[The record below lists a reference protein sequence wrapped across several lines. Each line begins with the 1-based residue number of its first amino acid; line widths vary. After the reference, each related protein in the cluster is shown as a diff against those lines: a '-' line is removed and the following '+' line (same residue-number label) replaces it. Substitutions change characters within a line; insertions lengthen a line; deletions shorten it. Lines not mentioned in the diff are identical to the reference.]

1 MEKSDNEKIKQT
13 INEQVASANSSDNAK
28 KSAAFEGTKEN
39 AAFEGTKE
47 SAAFDRTKENAA
59 FDHLL
64 EIMDTL
70 RVKCPWDRVQ
80 TIESLRPQ
88 TIEETYELS
97 DAILKGDLH
106 DMSKELGD
114 LLLHIVF
121 YAKIG
126 KEKGAFDIS
135 DVINQL
141 CNKLIYRHPHVYSS
155 TKVKNAGE
163 VVQNWEQLKTKEK
176 DGNKTVLSGVPEGL
190 PSMIKAY
197 RMQDKARAVGF
208 DWKKKED
215 VWDKVAEEMG
225 ELKEALSAY
234 SNAQAQNGSN
244 AQAQNSSGAQANG
257 VFKEEAENELG
268 DVLFSVIN
276 AARLYDLN
284 PDSALEKTCAKFR
297 RRFGYLEEH
306 TIKQGKNLKDMTLEE
321 MDKYWDEAKDLE
333 KSQINKSGK

>member
-1 MEKSDNEKIKQT
+1 MEKS
-13 INEQVASANSSDNAK
+13 
-28 KSAAFEGTKEN
+28 
-39 AAFEGTKE
+39 
-47 SAAFDRTKENAA
+47 DRTKENAA

-70 RVKCPWDRVQ
+70 RVKCPWDKVQ

-97 DAILKGDLH
+97 DSILKGDLH

-215 VWDKVAEEMG
+215 VWDKVAEEMC
-225 ELKEALSAY
+225 ELKDALSEYVNEQAK
-234 SNAQAQNGSN
+234 SNANEQ
-244 AQAQNSSGAQANG
+244 QANSLS
-257 VFKEEAENELG
+257 KIQAENELG

-284 PDSALEKTCAKFR
+284 PDSALEKTCKKFR
-297 RRFGYLEEH
+297 SRFGYLEEH
-306 TIKQGKNLKDMTLEE
+306 TIRQGKSLKDMTLEE
-321 MDKYWDEAKDLE
+321 MDKYWDEAKSLE
-333 KSQINKSGK
+333 KK

>member
-1 MEKSDNEKIKQT
+1 MDMGKSDNEQICNSS
-13 INEQVASANSSDNAK
+13 NEQIAPANRTDNTTEGVAV
-28 KSAAFEGTKEN
+28 
-39 AAFEGTKE
+39 
-47 SAAFDRTKENAA
+47 DRTKENAA

-97 DAILKGDLH
+97 DSILKGDLH

-155 TKVKNAGE
+155 TKVKNAAE

-190 PSMIKAY
+190 PSIIKAY

-215 VWDKVAEEMG
+215 VWDKVAEEIG
-225 ELKEALSAY
+225 ELKDALGEY
-234 SNAQAQNGSN
+234 VNAQAKSKANEQ
-244 AQAQNSSGAQANG
+244 QANNYS
-257 VFKEEAENELG
+257 KIQAENELG

-284 PDSALEKTCAKFR
+284 PDSALEKTCKKFR
-297 RRFGYLEEH
+297 SRFGYLEEH
-306 TIKQGKNLKDMTLEE
+306 TIKQGRSLKDMTLEE
-321 MDKYWDEAKDLE
+321 MDKYWDEAKSLE
-333 KSQINKSGK
+333 KE

>member
-1 MEKSDNEKIKQT
+1 MGKSDNEKIAQT

-28 KSAAFEGTKEN
+28 KCAAVDRTKEN
-39 AAFEGTKE
+39 AAV
-47 SAAFDRTKENAA
+47 DRTKENAA

-97 DAILKGDLH
+97 DSILKGDLH

-121 YAKIG
+121 YSKIG
-126 KEKGAFDIS
+126 KEKGVFDIS

-190 PSMIKAY
+190 PSVIKAY

-225 ELKEALSAY
+225 ELKEALSDY
-234 SNAQAQNGSN
+234 SNAQAQDGSK
-244 AQAQNSSGAQANG
+244 AQAKG
-257 VFKEEAENELG
+257 VFKEQAENELG
-268 DVLFSVIN
+268 DVLFSIIN

-321 MDKYWDEAKDLE
+321 MDKYWDEAKALE
-333 KSQINKSGK
+333 KKQINK

>member
-1 MEKSDNEKIKQT
+1 MGKSDNEQICNSS
-13 INEQVASANSSDNAK
+13 NEQIAPANRTDNTTEGVAV
-28 KSAAFEGTKEN
+28 
-39 AAFEGTKE
+39 
-47 SAAFDRTKENAA
+47 DRTKENAA

-97 DAILKGDLH
+97 DSILKGDLH

-155 TKVKNAGE
+155 TKVKNAAE

-190 PSMIKAY
+190 PSIIKAY

-215 VWDKVAEEMG
+215 VWDKVAEEIG
-225 ELKEALSAY
+225 ELKDALGEY
-234 SNAQAQNGSN
+234 VNAQAKSKANEQ
-244 AQAQNSSGAQANG
+244 QANNYS
-257 VFKEEAENELG
+257 KIQAENELG

-284 PDSALEKTCAKFR
+284 PDSALEKTCKKFR
-297 RRFGYLEEH
+297 SRFGYLEEH
-306 TIKQGKNLKDMTLEE
+306 TIKQGRSLKDMTLEE
-321 MDKYWDEAKDLE
+321 MDKYWDEAKSLE
-333 KSQINKSGK
+333 KE

>member
-1 MEKSDNEKIKQT
+1 LDMGKSDNEQICNSS
-13 INEQVASANSSDNAK
+13 NEQIAPANRTDNTTEGVAV
-28 KSAAFEGTKEN
+28 
-39 AAFEGTKE
+39 
-47 SAAFDRTKENAA
+47 DRTKENAA

-97 DAILKGDLH
+97 DSILKGDLH

-114 LLLHIVF
+114 LLLHIIF

-155 TKVKNAGE
+155 TKVKNAAE

-190 PSMIKAY
+190 PSIIKAY

-215 VWDKVAEEMG
+215 VWDKVAEEIG
-225 ELKEALSAY
+225 ELKDALGEY
-234 SNAQAQNGSN
+234 VNAQAKSKANEQ
-244 AQAQNSSGAQANG
+244 QANNYS
-257 VFKEEAENELG
+257 KIQAENELG

-284 PDSALEKTCAKFR
+284 PDSALEKTCKKFR
-297 RRFGYLEEH
+297 SRFGYLEEH
-306 TIKQGKNLKDMTLEE
+306 TIKQGRSLKDMTLEE
-321 MDKYWDEAKDLE
+321 MDKYWDEAKSLE
-333 KSQINKSGK
+333 KE

>member
-1 MEKSDNEKIKQT
+1 LDMGKSDNEQICNSS
-13 INEQVASANSSDNAK
+13 NEQIAPANRTDNTTEGVAV
-28 KSAAFEGTKEN
+28 
-39 AAFEGTKE
+39 
-47 SAAFDRTKENAA
+47 DRTKENAA

-97 DAILKGDLH
+97 DSILKGDLH

-155 TKVKNAGE
+155 TKVKNAAE

-190 PSMIKAY
+190 PSIIKAY

-215 VWDKVAEEMG
+215 VWDKVAEEIG
-225 ELKEALSAY
+225 ELKDALGEY
-234 SNAQAQNGSN
+234 VNAQAKSKANEQ
-244 AQAQNSSGAQANG
+244 QANNYS
-257 VFKEEAENELG
+257 KIQAENELG

-284 PDSALEKTCAKFR
+284 PDSALEKTCKKFR
-297 RRFGYLEEH
+297 SRFGYLEEH
-306 TIKQGKNLKDMTLEE
+306 TIKQGRSLKDMTLEE
-321 MDKYWDEAKDLE
+321 MDKYWDEAKSLE
-333 KSQINKSGK
+333 KE

>member
-1 MEKSDNEKIKQT
+1 MEKSRIKNTCNSTNEHMSNSS
-13 INEQVASANSSDNAK
+13 NEQLEPSDM
-28 KSAAFEGTKEN
+28 T
-39 AAFEGTKE
+39 
-47 SAAFDRTKENAA
+47 DRTKENAA

-80 TIESLRPQ
+80 TIDSLRPQ

-97 DAILKGDLH
+97 DSILKGDLH

-215 VWDKVAEEMG
+215 VWDKVSEEMG
-225 ELKEALSAY
+225 ELKDALGEYA
-234 SNAQAQNGSN
+234 NAQAQSN
-244 AQAQNSSGAQANG
+244 ATGQQTNSGYKEQAES
-257 VFKEEAENELG
+257 ELG

-306 TIKQGKNLKDMTLEE
+306 TIKQGKSLKDMTLEE
-321 MDKYWDEAKDLE
+321 MDRYWDEAKKLE
-333 KSQINKSGK
+333 KK

>member
-1 MEKSDNEKIKQT
+1 MGKSDNEKISQSG
-13 INEQVASANSSDNAK
+13 NEQVASANSSDNAK
-28 KSAAFEGTKEN
+28 KCAAVDRTKEN
-39 AAFEGTKE
+39 AAV
-47 SAAFDRTKENAA
+47 DRTKENAA

-97 DAILKGDLH
+97 DSILKGDLH

-121 YAKIG
+121 YSKIG
-126 KEKGAFDIS
+126 KEKGVFDIS

-155 TKVKNAGE
+155 TKVKNVGE

-225 ELKEALSAY
+225 ELKEALSDY
-234 SNAQAQNGSN
+234 SNAQAQDGSK
-244 AQAQNSSGAQANG
+244 AQAKG
-257 VFKEEAENELG
+257 VFKEQAENELG
-268 DVLFSVIN
+268 DVLFSIIN

-321 MDKYWDEAKDLE
+321 MDKYWDEAKALE
-333 KSQINKSGK
+333 KKQINK

>member
-1 MEKSDNEKIKQT
+1 MGKSDNEQICNSS
-13 INEQVASANSSDNAK
+13 NEQIAPANRTDNTTEGVAV
-28 KSAAFEGTKEN
+28 
-39 AAFEGTKE
+39 
-47 SAAFDRTKENAA
+47 DRTKENAA

-97 DAILKGDLH
+97 DSILKGDLH

-114 LLLHIVF
+114 LLLHIIF

-155 TKVKNAGE
+155 TKVKNAAE

-190 PSMIKAY
+190 PSIIKAY

-215 VWDKVAEEMG
+215 VWDKVAEEIG
-225 ELKEALSAY
+225 ELKDALSEY
-234 SNAQAQNGSN
+234 VNAQAKSKANEQ
-244 AQAQNSSGAQANG
+244 QANNYS
-257 VFKEEAENELG
+257 KIQAENELG

-284 PDSALEKTCAKFR
+284 PDSALEKTCKKFR
-297 RRFGYLEEH
+297 SRFGYLEEH

-321 MDKYWDEAKDLE
+321 MDKYWDEAKALE
-333 KSQINKSGK
+333 KSQINKSDG

>member
-1 MEKSDNEKIKQT
+1 MEKSN
-13 INEQVASANSSDNAK
+13 NEQICNSGNEQIAPANRTDNTTEGVAV
-28 KSAAFEGTKEN
+28 
-39 AAFEGTKE
+39 
-47 SAAFDRTKENAA
+47 DRTKENAA

-97 DAILKGDLH
+97 DSILKGDLH

-155 TKVKNAGE
+155 TKVKNAAE

-190 PSMIKAY
+190 PSIIKAY

-215 VWDKVAEEMG
+215 VWDKVAEEIG
-225 ELKEALSAY
+225 ELKDALGEYVNS
-234 SNAQAQNGSN
+234 QAKGKANEQ
-244 AQAQNSSGAQANG
+244 QANNYS
-257 VFKEEAENELG
+257 KMQAENELG

-284 PDSALEKTCAKFR
+284 PDSALEKTCKKFR
-297 RRFGYLEEH
+297 SRFGYLEEH
-306 TIKQGKNLKDMTLEE
+306 TIKQGRSLKDMTLEE
-321 MDKYWDEAKDLE
+321 MDKYWDEAKSLE
-333 KSQINKSGK
+333 KK

>member
-1 MEKSDNEKIKQT
+1 MEKLDNRNIVQSDNEQFA
-13 INEQVASANSSDNAK
+13 NANANANASLTNR
-28 KSAAFEGTKEN
+28 TKEN
-39 AAFEGTKE
+39 AVSGGMRAN
-47 SAAFDRTKENAA
+47 AAVDRTKENAA

-80 TIESLRPQ
+80 TIDSLRPQ

-97 DAILKGDLH
+97 DSILKGDLH

-190 PSMIKAY
+190 PSVIKAY

-215 VWDKVAEEMG
+215 VWDKVAEELG
-225 ELKEALSAY
+225 ELKEALTDYSNAQVQDK
-234 SNAQAQNGSN
+234 SNAQAQSG
-244 AQAQNSSGAQANG
+244 SGAQAKG
-257 VFKEEAENELG
+257 VFKEQVENELG

-306 TIKQGKNLKDMTLEE
+306 TIKQGRSLKDMTLEE
-321 MDKYWDEAKDLE
+321 MDKYWDEAKALE
-333 KSQINKSGK
+333 KNQIDG

>member
-1 MEKSDNEKIKQT
+1 MGKSDNEQICNSS
-13 INEQVASANSSDNAK
+13 NEQIAPANRTDNTTEGVAV
-28 KSAAFEGTKEN
+28 
-39 AAFEGTKE
+39 
-47 SAAFDRTKENAA
+47 DRTKENAA

-97 DAILKGDLH
+97 DSILKGDLH

-114 LLLHIVF
+114 LLLHIIF

-155 TKVKNAGE
+155 TKVKNAAE

-190 PSMIKAY
+190 PSIIKAY

-215 VWDKVAEEMG
+215 VWDKVAEEIG
-225 ELKEALSAY
+225 ELKDALGEY
-234 SNAQAQNGSN
+234 VNAQAKSKANEQ
-244 AQAQNSSGAQANG
+244 QANNYS
-257 VFKEEAENELG
+257 KIQAENELG

-284 PDSALEKTCAKFR
+284 PDSALEKTCKKFR
-297 RRFGYLEEH
+297 SRFGYLEEH
-306 TIKQGKNLKDMTLEE
+306 TIKQGRSLKDMTLEE
-321 MDKYWDEAKDLE
+321 MDKYWDEAKSLE
-333 KSQINKSGK
+333 KE

>member
-1 MEKSDNEKIKQT
+1 MDMGKSDNEQICNSS
-13 INEQVASANSSDNAK
+13 NEQIAPANRTDNTTEGVAV
-28 KSAAFEGTKEN
+28 
-39 AAFEGTKE
+39 
-47 SAAFDRTKENAA
+47 DRTKENAA

-97 DAILKGDLH
+97 DSILKGDLH

-114 LLLHIVF
+114 LLLHIIF

-155 TKVKNAGE
+155 TKVKNAAE

-190 PSMIKAY
+190 PSIIKAY

-215 VWDKVAEEMG
+215 VWDKVAEEIG
-225 ELKEALSAY
+225 ELKDALGEY
-234 SNAQAQNGSN
+234 VNAQAKSKANEQ
-244 AQAQNSSGAQANG
+244 QANNYS
-257 VFKEEAENELG
+257 KIQAENELG

-284 PDSALEKTCAKFR
+284 PDSALEKTCKKFR
-297 RRFGYLEEH
+297 SRFGYLEEH
-306 TIKQGKNLKDMTLEE
+306 TIKQGRSLKDMTLEE
-321 MDKYWDEAKDLE
+321 MDKYWDEAKSLE
-333 KSQINKSGK
+333 KE

>member
-1 MEKSDNEKIKQT
+1 MGKSDNEQICNSS
-13 INEQVASANSSDNAK
+13 NEQIAPANRTDNTTEGVAV
-28 KSAAFEGTKEN
+28 
-39 AAFEGTKE
+39 
-47 SAAFDRTKENAA
+47 DRTKENAA

-97 DAILKGDLH
+97 DSILKGDLH

-114 LLLHIVF
+114 LLLHIIF

-155 TKVKNAGE
+155 TKVKNAAE

-190 PSMIKAY
+190 PSIIKAY

-215 VWDKVAEEMG
+215 VWDKVAEEIG
-225 ELKEALSAY
+225 ELKDALSEY
-234 SNAQAQNGSN
+234 VNAQAKSKANEQ
-244 AQAQNSSGAQANG
+244 QANNYS
-257 VFKEEAENELG
+257 KIQAENELG

-284 PDSALEKTCAKFR
+284 PDSALEKTCKKFR
-297 RRFGYLEEH
+297 SRFGYLEEH
-306 TIKQGKNLKDMTLEE
+306 TIKQGRSLKDMTLEE
-321 MDKYWDEAKDLE
+321 MDKYWDEAKSLE
-333 KSQINKSGK
+333 KE

>member
-1 MEKSDNEKIKQT
+1 MGKSDNEQICNSS
-13 INEQVASANSSDNAK
+13 NEQIAPANRTDNTTEGVAV
-28 KSAAFEGTKEN
+28 
-39 AAFEGTKE
+39 
-47 SAAFDRTKENAA
+47 DRTKENAA

-97 DAILKGDLH
+97 DSILKGDLH

-155 TKVKNAGE
+155 TKVKNAAE

-190 PSMIKAY
+190 PSIIKAY

-215 VWDKVAEEMG
+215 VWDKVAEEIG
-225 ELKEALSAY
+225 ELKDALSEY
-234 SNAQAQNGSN
+234 VNAQAKSKANEQ
-244 AQAQNSSGAQANG
+244 QANNYS
-257 VFKEEAENELG
+257 KIQAENELG

-284 PDSALEKTCAKFR
+284 PDSALEKTCKKFR
-297 RRFGYLEEH
+297 SRFGYLEEH
-306 TIKQGKNLKDMTLEE
+306 TIKQGRSLKDMTLEE
-321 MDKYWDEAKDLE
+321 MDKYWDEAKSLE
-333 KSQINKSGK
+333 KE

>member
-1 MEKSDNEKIKQT
+1 MEKS
-13 INEQVASANSSDNAK
+13 
-28 KSAAFEGTKEN
+28 
-39 AAFEGTKE
+39 
-47 SAAFDRTKENAA
+47 DRTKENAA

-70 RVKCPWDRVQ
+70 RVKCPWDKVQ

-97 DAILKGDLH
+97 DSILKGDLH

-215 VWDKVAEEMG
+215 VWDKVAEEMC
-225 ELKEALSAY
+225 ELKDALSEY
-234 SNAQAQNGSN
+234 VNAQAKSKANEQ
-244 AQAQNSSGAQANG
+244 QANNYS
-257 VFKEEAENELG
+257 KMQAENELG

-284 PDSALEKTCAKFR
+284 PDSALEKTCKKFR
-297 RRFGYLEEH
+297 SRFGYLEEH
-306 TIKQGKNLKDMTLEE
+306 TIKQGRSLKDMTLEE
-321 MDKYWDEAKDLE
+321 MDKYWDEAKSLE
-333 KSQINKSGK
+333 KE